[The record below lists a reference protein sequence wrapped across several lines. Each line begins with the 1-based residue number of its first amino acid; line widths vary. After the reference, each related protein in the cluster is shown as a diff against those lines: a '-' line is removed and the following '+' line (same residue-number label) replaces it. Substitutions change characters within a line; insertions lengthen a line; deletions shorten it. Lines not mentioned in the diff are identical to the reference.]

1 MEVKF
6 AAWATHHIGGDGFAF
21 WILNNTMHPSNTAE
35 NDWSWLTGPL
45 FGMRDDFDG
54 IGIVFDTYD
63 NDGMR
68 DNPKIF
74 VLRNDRSKSEWNH
87 DRDFADDMIKVGV
100 NGDKASASCSFD
112 VRQKGGY
119 WSTHLHR
126 MLARYINGVLHIY
139 IDTEKRTS
147 DVLADYQFCLA
158 VKLDDFTTKGTH
170 HIAATA
176 LTGQV
181 ADTHDIHQITLRY
194 LDSSDDVINDG
205 TLSRS
210 NFNAGKY
217 GMVHVVIHILNCF
230 LLLYLFYDMVSQIM
244 SFHKIARQQVNA
256 HYVCTQINRTI
267 ETTYRIFFAQFVF
280 FLLWGDW
287 TYCAFSIPLL
297 LIRGYRY
304 MTQSHLTYAKELAK
318 AGSFGMNRMTVG
330 YLEAFLLAVSFIIS
344 VRSVIGI

>member
-1 MEVKF
+1 VKF
-6 AAWATHHIGGDGFAF
+6 ASWASHHIGGDGFAF
-21 WILNNTMHPSNTAE
+21 WILNNTMHPSNTKE

-74 VLRNDRSKSEWNH
+74 VLRNDGTKTEWDH
-87 DRDFADDMIKVGV
+87 DRDFVDDMIKEGV
-100 NGDKASASCSFD
+100 DGDKSSTSCSFD
-112 VRQKGGY
+112 VRQKGTY
-119 WSTHLHR
+119 WETHLHR

-147 DVLADYQFCLA
+147 DHLAGYKFCLA
-158 VKLDDFTTKGTH
+158 VPLAELTTKGTH

-181 ADTHDIHQITLRY
+181 ADSHDIHQITLRY
-194 LDSSDDVINDG
+194 LTSEDDVVVDRL
-205 TLSRS
+205 LSKSSYR
-210 NFNAGKY
+210 AGKF
-217 GMVHVVIHILNCF
+217 GILNTILHVFNCF
-230 LLLYLFYDMVSQIM
+230 LIAYLFYDMVSQIM
-244 SFHKIARQQVNA
+244 SLHKIGKQFNA
-256 HYVCTQINRTI
+256 HYVCTQINRSI
-267 ETTYRIFFAQFVF
+267 ETTYRLYFAHFVV

-287 TYCAFSIPLL
+287 TYCAFNIPLM

-304 MTQSHLTYAKELAK
+304 MTQTHLTHAKELAK
-318 AGSFGMNRMTVG
+318 TGSFGVNRMTVG
-330 YLEAFLLAVSFIIS
+330 YLEAFLLAVVFIIS
-344 VRSVIGI
+344 LRNVLGI

>member
-1 MEVKF
+1 LEVKF
-6 AAWATHHIGGDGFAF
+6 AAWATHHIGGDGFAL
-21 WILNNTMHPSNTAE
+21 WILNNTMHPSNTKE

-68 DNPKIF
+68 DNPKVF
-74 VLRNDRSKSEWNH
+74 VLRNDGSTIQWNH
-87 DRDFADDMIKVGV
+87 DRDFADDMIKAGV
-100 NGDKASASCSFD
+100 AGDKASASCSFD

-139 IDTEKRTS
+139 LDTEKRTS

-158 VKLDDFTTKGTH
+158 VPLPEFTTKGTH

-194 LDSSDDVINDG
+194 LDSSDDVINDSS
-205 TLSRS
+205 LSKSKFR
-210 NFNAGKY
+210 AGKY
-217 GMVHVVIHILNCF
+217 GTMHIILHVLNCF
-230 LLLYLFYDMVSQIM
+230 LLVYFFYDMVDQLKF
-244 SFHKIARQQVNA
+244 FHRIARQQVNA
-256 HYVCTQINRTI
+256 HYVCTNINKSI
-267 ETTYRIFFAQFVF
+267 PTTYRLYFGHFVL

-287 TYCAFSIPLL
+287 NYCFFNLPLL
-297 LIRGYRY
+297 SIRGYRY
-304 MTQSHLTYAKELAK
+304 MVASHLTHAKELAK
-318 AGSFGMNRMTVG
+318 AGSFGFNRMTIG
-330 YLEAFLLAVSFIIS
+330 YLEALLIAMAFIIS
-344 VRSVIGI
+344 VRNVIGF